1 MKLLI
6 LLSIMITSQA
16 LANGGKNEPN
26 SNNSSVSNASAGSVS
41 GSTSNSVSANKNVNN
56 LSNQSL
62 SATNVGDTTAT
73 GGNSSAASGDSEANV
88 SVNTRHRRAPVNTA
102 FASTGMNTAD
112 MLVCFSLAGQTRGAG
127 ASGIKCWLQRD
138 LYANYRAQLHAE
150 AGRFEASARAAC
162 SKPLF
167 SGDFDSIEDCRASVY
182 QSLIDQQVDGQ
193 VIEASYNEHILLKQ
207 CDEEKGELLD
217 RVTKECGTVRK

>member
-1 MKLLI
+1 MRLLI
-6 LLSIMITSQA
+6 LLSLMITSQA
-16 LANGGKNEPN
+16 LANGGTNDPDG
-26 SNNSSVSNASAGSVS
+26 NNTSISGAVSGSVS
-41 GSTSNSVSANKNVNN
+41 GSASHSVSASKAA
-56 LSNQSL
+56 SDAQSA
-62 SATNVGDTTAT
+62 SSVGDTTAT

-88 SVNTRHRRAPVNTA
+88 SVNTRNRRAPVNTA

-193 VIEASYNEHILLKQ
+193 VIEASYREHILLKQ